1 MHKHMS
7 TRIHCNIT
15 KSRIANV
22 GLHAIAYNAVPASL
36 SLLSSVLHKAGIQTV
51 FIKQLKEWKLD
62 IKTHYIQKH

>member
-1 MHKHMS
+1 MS

-36 SLLSSVLHKAGIQTV
+36 SLLSSVLHKVGIQTV
-51 FIKQLKEWKLD
+51 FIKQLKE
-62 IKTHYIQKH
+62 